1 MAQLTA
7 SPPTP
12 MYRAALVVTWRRI
25 SITYFNSHPF
35 SPQRIENIIMV
46 AEKLRLDNPD
56 ITTVANL
63 ASADKESRSRS
74 TSQSLTVGEKKGNL
88 GANIGV

>member
-1 MAQLTA
+1 
-7 SPPTP
+7 
-12 MYRAALVVTWRRI
+12 
-25 SITYFNSHPF
+25 
-35 SPQRIENIIMV
+35 MV

-88 GANIGV
+88 GANVGV